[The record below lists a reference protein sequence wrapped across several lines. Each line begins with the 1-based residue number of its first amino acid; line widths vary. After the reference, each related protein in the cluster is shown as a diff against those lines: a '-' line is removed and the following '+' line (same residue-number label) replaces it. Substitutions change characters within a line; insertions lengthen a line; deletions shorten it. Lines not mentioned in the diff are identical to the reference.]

1 VRSAAGPASDGAAHG
16 AVRWLTAQSFAFGF
30 TAALV
35 GVVAN
40 AMFLDA
46 YGARWLPVTYLLVAA
61 AGVSV
66 SAGIARAS
74 RRFDL
79 VPIAVTVLGSI
90 TAVFTGAWLLGA
102 TGDAPWVSGP
112 LLVVFAILI
121 GLGFTFVGMQAGRIL
136 DIAGIKARLP
146 RIMAGFPVGAVAGG
160 LAGGPLVTWTGR
172 TEGLL
177 LPTVLAQATF
187 TTLVWATGRRF
198 ADRLARPPAPPPR
211 PTMPAGGERRGVGR
225 LLANPFVVLV
235 VGYQVLSSFGSQ
247 IADYLVMDRAAA
259 RFPDSEDL
267 ARFVSGYTAVMNT
280 AIILFLVLLA
290 GPLMRRF
297 GLRLGIAANP
307 VVVTTLALV
316 MVVVLVG
323 SGAASLALL
332 LTVSAARILD
342 LVLDDGMTRTSV
354 NALFQVLPP
363 ASRVEA
369 QAVVEGMGVPVAIGL
384 SGVAIILVNLLPA
397 PLPVTIAVMVLVCAA
412 WSGAA
417 FALHRAYRPALAD
430 ALRRRPVLD
439 EAARVAGS
447 AEELEAARRLAA
459 RGEPGAVRLA
469 LEVLAEMDRPAPL
482 LDLVDLSRD
491 VRPDLRLTALAG
503 RAHLGDVEARGR
515 LADEAEAALASPGT
529 DDRVRA
535 ASALAEVAAPRRS
548 PLLLRALADEDAG
561 VRAAALGA
569 VTVDDADAALGSAV
583 GGLRDPVTAAAAAG
597 AVRRLGEA
605 AVPALDAALTSADA
619 STEPWVRRLVG
630 AVAPSAGREEVL
642 VRHVGCD
649 GLLLGLAV
657 LDALAGPEAA
667 TGSVAAAC
675 DAAIRGDVDAT
686 VRLLGVVV
694 AVDGTLADAVPDRA
708 LRRALGDEL
717 ALRRAR
723 LSAALAARHGTE
735 ALADALTVLR
745 SGGADLGVA
754 VEAVEVVVGP
764 ASSREV
770 VPVLDPRLGPGERL
784 DRLGGAGHGPPAF
797 AGPAEA
803 VRWLVEEPATGAVSD
818 WLRACAV
825 ASAAGHGW
833 LPGYDLGAA
842 RRLAGTA
849 LVEQLARAGPSE
861 RIGEASTA
869 TPG

>member
-1 VRSAAGPASDGAAHG
+1 VTSGPGTDGAAHG

-61 AGVSV
+61 AGVAV

-79 VPIAVTVLGSI
+79 VPIAVAVLGSI

-102 TGDAPWVSGP
+102 DGDAPWVSGP

-146 RIMAGFPVGAVAGG
+146 RIMAGFPVGAIAGG
-160 LAGGPLVTWTGR
+160 LAGGPIVTWTGR

-177 LPTVLAQATF
+177 LPTALAQAGF
-187 TTLVWATGRRF
+187 TALVWATGRRY
-198 ADRLARPPAPPPR
+198 ADRLSRPPTPPP
-211 PTMPAGGERRGVGR
+211 PPSAAPDGGERAGVAR
-225 LLANPFVVLV
+225 LLANRFVLLV
-235 VGYQVLSSFGSQ
+235 VCYQVLSSLGSQ

-280 AIILFLVLLA
+280 AIICFLVLLA
-290 GPLMRRF
+290 GPLLRRF

-384 SGVAIILVNLLPA
+384 SGVVIILVNLLPA
-397 PLPVTIAVMVLVCAA
+397 PLPVTIAVMVVVCAA

-417 FALHRAYRPALAD
+417 FALHRAYRPALVE
-430 ALRRRPVLD
+430 ALRRRPLLD

-447 AEELEAARRLAA
+447 AEELAAARRLAA

-469 LEVLAEMDRPAPL
+469 LEVVAEMDRPAPL
-482 LDLVDLSRD
+482 PELVDLSRD
-491 VRPDLRLTALAG
+491 PRPDVRLAALGG

-515 LADEAEAALASPGT
+515 LAAEVQAALASPDP
-529 DDRVRA
+529 DDRLRA
-535 ASALAEVAAPRRS
+535 ASALAEVAAPRRV
-548 PLLLRALADEDAG
+548 PLLERALADEDAR
-561 VRAAALGA
+561 VRAAALG
-569 VTVDDADAALGSAV
+569 VVGLDDADATLGSAV
-583 GGLRDPVTAAAAAG
+583 AGLRDPGTAAAAAG

-605 AVPALDAALTSADA
+605 AVPALDAALTVPDA
-619 STEPWVRRLVG
+619 STEPWVRRLVS
-630 AVAPSAGREEVL
+630 AVAPSPGREEVL
-642 VRHVGCD
+642 VRHVGGED
-649 GLLLGLAV
+649 LLLGLAV
-657 LDALAGPEAA
+657 LGALAGPEAA
-667 TGSVAAAC
+667 TGPVAAAC
-675 DAAIRGDVDAT
+675 DAAVRGDVDAS

-694 AVDGTLADAVPDRA
+694 AADGILADAVADRA
-708 LRRALGDEL
+708 LRRALDDEL
-717 ALRRAR
+717 DLRRAR
-723 LSAALAARHGTE
+723 LSAALAVRHGTA

-770 VPVLDPRLGPGERL
+770 VPILDPRLGPAERL
-784 DRLGGAGHGPPAF
+784 DRLRGSGHGLPAF

-803 VRWLVEEPATGAVSD
+803 VRSLVEEPDTGAVGG

-833 LPGYDLGAA
+833 LPGYDLGPA
-842 RRLAGTA
+842 RRVADHA
-849 LVEQLARAGPSE
+849 LVEQLARAGVSE
-861 RIGEASTA
+861 PAAGSATA